1 MEEVMT
7 RRPIVAGVVMVMLL
21 AANYIQAESCRIVN
35 GSFEND
41 GWGVP
46 DVTVKD
52 PNGWDANVPAGKF
65 FGYVK
70 QDWPTDGAFN
80 LTLDSWRWVVFDV
93 NDMTAVSQQVNLTG
107 IDEVTFDLKLD
118 IYPTIYPWEPGIC
131 TAVVLIDGNA
141 VWESNSTGSDVRGE
155 YFDQAYTVESKYKD
169 GQKHLLSFGMRF
181 NTAGYLSPSYKT
193 HWDSIGCT
201 VFCGGGGFLP
211 ADFDR
216 NCYVDANDL
225 KLIAELW
232 LETIEPNDKCN
243 LFHGDDSAGSGFI
256 NFPDFANFADLW
268 DSSVSRL
275 GTFANKWLQ
284 TVDANDPD
292 NLSHLDDVLDPKG
305 IINFFDLAKFAD
317 TWLGSSYVEEP

>member
-1 MEEVMT
+1 MT
-7 RRPIVAGVVMVMLL
+7 RRSIVAGVVMVMLL
-21 AANYIQAESCRIVN
+21 AANYIQAEGCRIVN
-35 GSFEND
+35 GSFEDDEWIINI
-41 GWGVP
+41 
-46 DVTVKD
+46 TAKE
-52 PNGWDANVPAGKF
+52 PNGWDVTVPAGKF
-65 FGYVK
+65 FGYVYR
-70 QDWPTDGAFN
+70 DWPTDGIYN
-80 LTLDSWRWVVFDV
+80 LTLYSESFTTFEV
-93 NDMTAVSQQVNLTG
+93 NDIATVSQQVDLKDSNQ
-107 IDEVTFDLKLD
+107 IMFDLKLD
-118 IYPTIYPWEPGIC
+118 VSGLAKWDPSKC
-131 TAVVLIDGNA
+131 TAVLLIDDDV
-141 VWESNSTGSDVRGE
+141 VWESNSVGPDVRGP
-155 YFDQAYTVESKYKD
+155 YRNRSYTVEDKYKD
-169 GQKHLLSFGMRF
+169 GLPHKLSLGIRINVKETMWGCYV
-181 NTAGYLSPSYKT
+181 TQ
-193 HWDSIGCT
+193 WDFIRCT

-284 TVDANDPD
+284 TVDANDQD

-305 IINFFDLAKFAD
+305 IINFFDLAVFAD
-317 TWLGSSYVEEP
+317 KWLCSSYVEDP